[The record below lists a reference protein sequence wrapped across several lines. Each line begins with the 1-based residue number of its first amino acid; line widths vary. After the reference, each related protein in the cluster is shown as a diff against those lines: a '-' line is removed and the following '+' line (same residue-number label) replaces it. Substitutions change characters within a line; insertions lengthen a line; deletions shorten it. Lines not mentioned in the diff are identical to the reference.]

1 MAFSRNGFG
10 YIADELGLY
19 DLVSLPKRIFTNGM
33 HESNRK
39 TTGERIR
46 LFLEELG
53 PTFVKLGQFAS
64 TRPDILPEHIIQ
76 ELNKLQDE
84 ATSFSYENVK
94 TIIESELNKPIDS
107 IFLEFNQ
114 EPLAAASIGQVHEA
128 VLHTN
133 ERVAVKIQRPNIQK
147 TVKTDLEILQ
157 DLATVAEYRLHWAA
171 RYHMRDI
178 VDEFSRTL
186 KKELDYRQEGRNADR
201 IANQFKNNP
210 HIHIPKV
217 FWDHTT
223 DKVLTMEYVK
233 GIKINDVNNLEQK
246 GINPAIVA
254 ERFVE
259 SMFQQIFKDGF
270 FHGDPHPGNVF
281 AIPGDEL
288 IFLDFGMVGYLTP
301 ATKEHLASFVIALMK
316 KNSKG
321 IIKSISRMG
330 MVPEDVQLRELYM
343 DLEYLREKYY
353 DVPLGEVR
361 FSESIHDLF
370 SVSYKHCI
378 HLPADLTLLA
388 KTLLTIEGIVE
399 QLDPELSIVKM
410 AEPFG
415 RELLKEKY
423 HPKKV
428 VGDLVD
434 DFLEYKELVSE
445 LPSSIKNL
453 KSVIKK
459 GKLRMEIII
468 PELDRSL
475 KKLDQISNRLS
486 FSIVLL
492 ALSIIMA
499 GLIIGSALVRQ
510 STLLWNIP
518 VIEIGFLMA
527 SVMFLWLLYGIFKSG
542 RF

>member
-1 MAFSRNGFG
+1 
-10 YIADELGLY
+10 
-19 DLVSLPKRIFTNGM
+19 
-33 HESNRK
+33 
-39 TTGERIR
+39 
-46 LFLEELG
+46 
-53 PTFVKLGQFAS
+53 
-64 TRPDILPEHIIQ
+64 
-76 ELNKLQDE
+76 
-84 ATSFSYENVK
+84 
-94 TIIESELNKPIDS
+94 
-107 IFLEFNQ
+107 
-114 EPLAAASIGQVHEA
+114 
-128 VLHTN
+128 
-133 ERVAVKIQRPNIQK
+133 
-147 TVKTDLEILQ
+147 
-157 DLATVAEYRLHWAA
+157 
-171 RYHMRDI
+171 
-178 VDEFSRTL
+178 
-186 KKELDYRQEGRNADR
+186 
-201 IANQFKNNP
+201 
-210 HIHIPKV
+210 
-217 FWDHTT
+217 
-223 DKVLTMEYVK
+223 
-233 GIKINDVNNLEQK
+233 
-246 GINPAIVA
+246 
-254 ERFVE
+254 
-259 SMFQQIFKDGF
+259 
-270 FHGDPHPGNVF
+270 
-281 AIPGDEL
+281 
-288 IFLDFGMVGYLTP
+288 
-301 ATKEHLASFVIALMK
+301 
-316 KNSKG
+316 
-321 IIKSISRMG
+321 SISRMG
-330 MVPEDVQLRELYM
+330 MVPEDVNLRELYM

-370 SVSYKHCI
+370 SVSYEHRI

-434 DFLEYKELVSE
+434 DFLEYKELISE

-475 KKLDQISNRLS
+475 KKLNQISNRLS

-510 STLLWNIP
+510 STLLWNLP

-542 RF
+542 RFCTNAPRLFYEIVCFLVWWLSWNLGQMKPVILLR